1 MAGVVSARLKELGI
15 VLPEAAVPAAN
26 YVPVRRSGNLLIVSG
41 QLPMQDGEWK
51 FLGTLGAGTNVEDGI
66 AAARLCGLNILA
78 QVSGALGGD
87 LDRITACI
95 RLGVFVAATPDFT
108 DQAKIANG
116 ASDLMVE
123 VLGEAGR
130 HARAAVGMASLPFG
144 VSVEVEAMFE
154 VS

>member
-15 VLPEAAVPAAN
+15 VLPEAAIPAAN

-51 FLGTLGAGTNVEDGI
+51 FVGTLGAGTSLEDGI

-87 LDRITACI
+87 LDRITACV
-95 RLGVFVAATPDFT
+95 RLGVFVAATADFT